1 MQGYKMLMEGNYI
14 TTGHRSES
22 PDPDAKP
29 TKPKP
34 QTMKIQKVE
43 CPNTQTL

>member
-1 MQGYKMLMEGNYI
+1 MEKANAEYKMLMEGSYI
-14 TTGHRSES
+14 TTGQ
-22 PDPDAKP
+22 DPDAKP